1 MRVPQ
6 RRNGKY
12 KQIVTIVFSALDRMP
27 SGNALR
33 ITKAELG
40 KGVRSALYLAARK
53 SGRKVATLTDAD
65 FVYVWNKSE

>member
-12 KQIVTIVFSALDRMP
+12 KQIITSVLSSLDRLP
-27 SGNALR
+27 TGRALR
-33 ITKAELG
+33 ITKAELT
-40 KGVRSALYLAARK
+40 KGVRSALYIAARK
-53 SGRKVATLTDAD
+53 SGRKLATLTDAD